1 MTELI
6 KTMHDKIKTRLRSS
20 PQRPRGLSDLPA
32 EIKDQIIRY
41 AIPPFIPR
49 ISISHKHKC
58 RPDAN
63 KELSRWKVTGIPQV
77 ALNLQLVNREIGAIA
92 KKRMIKEC
100 CGLNTDWPINCGCFP
115 LPKCYLKHTEVVYRL
130 KDVFTGSAIQT
141 PPHLL
146 WFSRLMDIGVSTDD
160 WTRLLHVRDDLY
172 LSPYSRDWSIMAA
185 VDSVIP
191 MVIERFISAKDMAGG
206 MIMQGQ
212 GESLA
217 LFRARIAL
225 LAELNIRFMPS
236 ATVSFLKQMAT
247 PQEDS
252 TNISIETDDQN
263 GFEKSSTCPCPLP
276 QQGAIDHG
284 KVTCR

>member
-20 PQRPRGLSDLPA
+20 RQRPQGLSDLPA

-41 AIPPFIPR
+41 ATPPFIPR
-49 ISISHKHKC
+49 ISISHKHIC
-58 RPDAN
+58 HPDTN
-63 KELSRWKVTGIPQV
+63 RDSSRWKVTGIPQV

-115 LPKCYLKHTEVVYRL
+115 LPKGYLKHTEVVYRL

-160 WTRLLHVRDDLY
+160 WIRLLHVRDDLY
-172 LSPYSRDWSIMAA
+172 LSPYSRDWNLMAA
-185 VDSVIP
+185 VDSVIS
-191 MVIERFISAKDMAGG
+191 MVIERFISAKDMAGV
-206 MIMQGQ
+206 MNMQGQ
-212 GESLA
+212 SESLA
-217 LFRARIAL
+217 LFRPRIAL

-236 ATVSFLKQMAT
+236 ATVSQLKQMT
-247 PQEDS
+247 TSREDS
-252 TNISIETDDQN
+252 ANMIIETHDQN
-263 GFEKSSTCPCPLP
+263 GPE
-276 QQGAIDHG
+276 
-284 KVTCR
+284 